1 MLKDG
6 DGYERLKG
14 EKISDGKYQFTCELS
29 ADSTI
34 FVIPAGDGNGDGV
47 LDIRDIMLAQDIAL
61 QRTAPE
67 GMNLAFDLNDDGSVT
82 SNEVS
87 RILAA
92 ALGKE
97 GRDW

>member
-1 MLKDG
+1 M
-6 DGYERLKG
+6 
-14 EKISDGKYQFTCELS
+14 
-29 ADSTI
+29 
-34 FVIPAGDGNGDGV
+34 

-97 GRDW
+97 GLDW